1 MISRTLPSLALSLA
15 LASTLGGCFWVTTK
29 SQGEKIQKDVASL
42 QQRIGAKE
50 RSMDSEISKIKK
62 QMQHANIDPKLL
74 KRNSADL
81 CAHVDSL
88 RRDVQTANGLV
99 AALNHQMAELKSSL
113 DEYKKSNDARLD
125 SLEQRI
131 GQLESGK
138 PAANSSPE
146 DLWKLGSAAFE
157 AKRYA
162 DAIEIFKRLHTSFPT
177 NERADDAIYFKG
189 QAYGH
194 MKDWER
200 AIGAY
205 QQLNEKF
212 PTGPLTDDGLY
223 FAALAAQQLKQCG
236 EARAYLA
243 IIKTKHKRSNV
254 LRQANKLDA
263 QLRRDARNKKKCS
276 G

>member
-1 MISRTLPSLALSLA
+1 MISRTLSSLALSLA

-50 RSMDSEISKIKK
+50 RSMDSEISKLQTIL
-62 QMQHANIDPKLL
+62 ADATKLL

-81 CAHVDSL
+81 GADVDSL

-125 SLEQRI
+125 GLEQRL

-157 AKRYA
+157 AKRYS
-162 DAIEIFKRLHTSFPT
+162 DAIDIFKRLHTSFPT
-177 NERADDAIYFKG
+177 HDRADDAIYFKG

-194 MKDWER
+194 LKDWER

-212 PTGPLTDDGLY
+212 PSGPLTDDGLY

-243 IIKTKHKRSNV
+243 IIKTKHKKSNV
-254 LRQANKLDA
+254 LRQANKLDLE
-263 QLRRDARNKKKCS
+263 LRRDARNKSKCS